1 MLLGAH
7 VSTAGGLEKAPG
19 RGREIACD
27 AIQIFTRNQRTWNV
41 KPLDP
46 GEIRAF
52 RRAREK
58 EGIRKV
64 VSHASYLVNAAAP
77 DKENLKKSRAL
88 LAAEVDRCVQLGL
101 DALVLHPGARIEDPL
116 EKALKRV
123 AASLRPLL
131 DKAEKGGLEI
141 LLENTA
147 GQGSVLG
154 ADFDE
159 LGEIIDLLEG
169 HPALGV
175 CFDTAH
181 AWGAGYDLAGPGL
194 EKTLKRLEDRVDK
207 GRLLCFHLNDTNVP
221 LGSRKDR
228 HAPIGEGIL
237 GLPLF
242 QKLHRMK
249 RFASLPGILETPNG
263 MEGWEKELKLIR
275 GKKAAKR

>member
-7 VSTAGGLEKAPG
+7 VSTAGGLEKAPE
-19 RGREIACD
+19 RGREIGCD

-41 KPLDP
+41 KPLDFK
-46 GEIRAF
+46 EIRAF
-52 RRAREK
+52 KETRGK

-77 DKENLKKSRAL
+77 APENLKKSRAL
-88 LAAEVDRCVQLGL
+88 LRAEVERCVQLGL
-101 DALVLHPGARIEDPL
+101 DALVLHPGARIDDPL
-116 EKALKRV
+116 KKALQRV

-131 DKAEKGGLEI
+131 DKAEKAGLKI

-147 GQGSVLG
+147 GQGSTLG
-154 ADFDE
+154 ADFNE
-159 LGEIIDLLEG
+159 LGEILNLLED

-181 AWGAGYDLAGPGL
+181 AWGAGYDLLGPGL
-194 EKTLKRLEDRVDK
+194 AKTLKKLESSVGK
-207 GRLLCFHLNDTNVP
+207 GRLSCFHLNDTNVP

-228 HAPIGEGIL
+228 HAPIGEGLL
-237 GLPLF
+237 GVELF
-242 QKLHRMK
+242 RKLHKSR

-275 GKKAAKR
+275 GKS

>member
-7 VSTAGGLEKAPG
+7 VSTSGGLEKAPG
-19 RGREIACD
+19 RGREIGCD
-27 AIQIFTRNQRTWNV
+27 AIQIFTRNQRTWSA
-41 KPLDP
+41 KPLEKK
-46 GEIRAF
+46 EIRDF
-52 RRAREK
+52 REAREK

-77 DKENLKKSRAL
+77 DPENLKKSRAL
-88 LAAEVDRCVQLGL
+88 LAAEVDRCVKLGL
-101 DALVLHPGARIEDPL
+101 EALVLHPGARIEDPM

-131 DKAEKGGLEI
+131 DKAEKGGLKI

-147 GQGSVLG
+147 GQGSTLG

-159 LGEIIDLLEG
+159 LGEILDLLVG

-181 AWGAGYDLAGPGL
+181 AWGAGYDLRGKGL
-194 EKTLKRLEDRVDK
+194 EKTLKDLESRVGK
-207 GRLLCFHLNDTNVP
+207 GRLHCLHLNDTNVP

-228 HAPIGEGIL
+228 HAPIGEGLL

-242 QKLHRMK
+242 RKLHNSRAL
-249 RFASLPGILETPNG
+249 ASLPGILETPNG

-275 GKKAAKR
+275 GKKR